1 VVIGVVPEAI
11 VIAGGPERVV
21 EYVGVGVGPEHRA
34 VPRHKSRAQAV
45 PPGSSRRPVRSTP
58 TEMTI
63 AGTRRKARREAAL
76 PCLLRGYIGNAIA
89 AQPSLRSHVGLRFR
103 RRRRLPVCKRA
114 LLTCMTGCFALMQPA
129 LMLRG
134 AIPSVRN
141 AAADMR
147 DIGSADVSMGHGGVA
162 DISIHA
168 RGAAIDHWRAMDR
181 QTTINRRAG
190 MEGRSAATS
199 NMRRGMKRRP
209 TASAHMWRGM
219 ERRSTAS
226 AAA

>member
-1 VVIGVVPEAI
+1 
-11 VIAGGPERVV
+11 
-21 EYVGVGVGPEHRA
+21 
-34 VPRHKSRAQAV
+34 
-45 PPGSSRRPVRSTP
+45 
-58 TEMTI
+58 MTI

-89 AQPSLRSHVGLRFR
+89 TPPLSSAGIGGAIAVQPSLRSHVGLRFR

-226 AAA
+226 AAASDVWGRRRSGVRRTAATAFAAGLRICAQWRGRQSEYE